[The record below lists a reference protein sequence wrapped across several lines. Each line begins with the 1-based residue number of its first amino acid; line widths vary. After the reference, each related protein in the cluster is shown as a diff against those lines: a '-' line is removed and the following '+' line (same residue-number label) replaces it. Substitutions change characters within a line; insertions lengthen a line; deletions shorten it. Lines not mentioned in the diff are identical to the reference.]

1 MNDSSADEV
10 KIERLR
16 SLAIQQGLTPET
28 RALFR
33 DLVWEHY
40 LRHGR
45 VFPWRETSD
54 PYRILVSE
62 VMLQQTSTSRVL
74 GKYEEFLE
82 VFPDFE
88 ALAAAPVRTLLQVW
102 QGLGYNRRA
111 LALQRTAAAVLSE
124 FEGKLPSDP
133 AVLKKLPGI
142 GPYTASAIAALAFNK
157 PAVFI
162 ETNIR
167 AVFLHFF
174 LHERRAVDDRE
185 LLPLVAQTLD
195 ESSPREWY
203 YALFDYGAKLKKR
216 LNPGVR
222 SAHYHRQAPFRGS
235 NRELRGCI
243 LRVLLRRGS
252 LQEAELLEELEWE
265 PAQVR
270 SGVRGL
276 EKEGFLTVSGD
287 TIRMA

>member
-1 MNDSSADEV
+1 MTDSSVDQA
-10 KIERLR
+10 KTERLR
-16 SLAIQQGLTPET
+16 SLAVQQGLTPEDK
-28 RALFR
+28 ALFR
-33 DLVWEHY
+33 ELVWDFY
-40 LRHGR
+40 RRHGR
-45 VFPWRETSD
+45 AFPWRETSD

-74 GKYEEFLE
+74 GKYEDFLA

-88 ALAAAPVRTLLQVW
+88 ALAAAPVSNLLQVW

-111 LALQRTAAAVLSE
+111 LALQRTAIAVLSE
-124 FEGKLPSDP
+124 FEGELPSDP
-133 AVLKKLPGI
+133 AVLRRLPGI

-167 AVFLHFF
+167 AVFLHLFF
-174 LHERRAVDDRE
+174 PECQAVDDRE
-185 LLPLVAQTLD
+185 LLPLVAETLD
-195 ESSPREWY
+195 EGSPREWY
-203 YALFDYGAKLKKR
+203 YALFDYGAHLKKS

-222 SAHYHRQAPFRGS
+222 SAQYHRQAPFKGS
-235 NRELRGCI
+235 NRELRGRI
-243 LRVLLRRGS
+243 LRALLARGS

-270 SGVRGL
+270 SSVREL
-276 EKEGFLTVSGD
+276 EKEGFLTVSG
-287 TIRMA
+287 TLICTA